1 MTVLILNLVTVAVF
15 FSVLCI
21 IPIVQLDQSNKCL
34 LLRVRAIGAVV
45 PAGLENC

>member
-1 MTVLILNLVTVAVF
+1 MTVLILSLVTVAIF

-21 IPIVQLDQSNKCL
+21 IPIVQLDQNKKCP
-34 LLRVRAIGAVV
+34 LLRVRAIRALV